1 MKGKKCVLY
10 LFICMSIVIMAIT
23 GCSKKQ
29 SASVNSR
36 MIPNEAASISTTQNK
51 AGEDNSQSNAQPN
64 AQSNSQSNVQS
75 DLQVDNNSSEMT
87 GYNCDIEKDKKNF
100 NGKADIVVGD
110 NLFTT
115 QINDWYMNFDK
126 YEGKS
131 VEIEGYFINDYA
143 PYTFVGRYGPSCP
156 YCNGGYVSF
165 EFYTQNDLSEF
176 KSVQDWIK
184 VIGILRQ
191 GKDESGVFY
200 YIEVLS
206 LEKMDKVG
214 KDTVTN

>member
-1 MKGKKCVLY
+1 MNRRKYWILVV
-10 LFICMSIVIMAIT
+10 ICMLLVSSTII
-23 GCSKKQ
+23 GCSKRQ
-29 SASVNSR
+29 NATVNSR
-36 MIPNEAASISTTQNK
+36 MKSNDSATSTTETISSSN
-51 AGEDNSQSNAQPN
+51 NAQDSTQN
-64 AQSNSQSNVQS
+64 NTQSSTPQNVSQGA
-75 DLQVDNNSSEMT
+75 NNSSDKT
-87 GYNCDIEKDKKNF
+87 GYNCDIDADKKKF

-110 NLFTT
+110 NLYTT

-165 EFYTQNDLSEF
+165 EFYTQDDLSTL

-184 VIGILRQ
+184 IKGILRQ
-191 GKDESGVFY
+191 GKDDSGVFY

-206 LEKMDKVG
+206 LEKMDQVG
-214 KDTVTN
+214 MDTVTN

>member
-1 MKGKKCVLY
+1 MNGKKCVLY
-10 LFICMSIVIMAIT
+10 LFICMSIAIMTIT
-23 GCSKKQ
+23 GCSKKE

-36 MIPNEAASISTTQNK
+36 MIPNEATSISTTQNK
-51 AGEDNSQSNAQPN
+51 TGEDNAQSNAQPN
-64 AQSNSQSNVQS
+64 SQNNVQGN
-75 DLQVDNNSSEMT
+75 LQVDNNSSEMT

-143 PYTFVGRYGPSCP
+143 PYIFVGRYGPSCP

>member
-1 MKGKKCVLY
+1 MNRRKYRILVV
-10 LFICMSIVIMAIT
+10 ICMLLVSSTIT
-23 GCSKKQ
+23 GCSKRQ
-29 SASVNSR
+29 NATVNSR
-36 MIPNEAASISTTQNK
+36 MKSNNAATSTTETISSSN
-51 AGEDNSQSNAQPN
+51 NAQDSTQNNTQSTPQN
-64 AQSNSQSNVQS
+64 ASQGANNAS
-75 DLQVDNNSSEMT
+75 DKT
-87 GYNCDIEKDKKNF
+87 GYNCDIDADKKKF

-110 NLFTT
+110 NLYTT

-165 EFYTQNDLSEF
+165 EFYTQDDLSTL

-184 VIGILRQ
+184 VKGILRQ
-191 GKDESGVFY
+191 GKDDSGVFY

-206 LEKMDKVG
+206 LEKMDQVG
-214 KDTVTN
+214 MDTVTN